1 MLLAA
6 QIVLIKLTNG
16 KKKPAPNTTSKLKV
30 TVQKEKGLS

>member
-1 MLLAA
+1 MLLAV

-16 KKKPAPNTTSKLKV
+16 KEKTTTSKLKV